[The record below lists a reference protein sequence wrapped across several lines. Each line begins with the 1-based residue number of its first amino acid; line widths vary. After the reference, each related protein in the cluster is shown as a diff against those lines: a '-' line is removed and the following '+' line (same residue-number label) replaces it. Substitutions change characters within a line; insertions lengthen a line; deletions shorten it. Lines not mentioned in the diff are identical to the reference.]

1 MSRAC
6 VDNFINKFSVKQII
20 EMFDLMPDVLF
31 WVKDE
36 QNCFVYANK
45 FFLEH
50 IGVTS
55 LVQIIGLRD
64 FDFSPAHMAKQYN
77 VDDQKVMNGE
87 VVNNRLEMNH
97 TKSGDIAW
105 FTTSKRPLFNEEGKP
120 IGSYGITRHLEKT
133 SSALAGMDALKT
145 PVAYVRK
152 NYMQHICLEELA
164 DITHL
169 SISALE
175 RRFKKFL
182 GKTPKQFINEVRLEN
197 ARRLLIET
205 NIAIATIANN
215 TGFGDHSYFSRQFQ
229 KLFEQ
234 SPSAFRQEH
243 CSNETVSINTTG
255 TAELTSNDN
264 PQRYKHTD
272 I

>member
-1 MSRAC
+1 MTKTTTSTTC
-6 VDNFINKFSVKQII
+6 VDKFINQFSVKQII
-20 EMFDLMPDVLF
+20 GMFDLMPDVLF

-36 QNCFVYANK
+36 RNCFVYANQ

-50 IGVTS
+50 LGLTS
-55 LVQIIGLRD
+55 LVQVTGLSD
-64 FDFSPAHMAKQYN
+64 FDFSPEHMAKQYS
-77 VDDQKVMNGE
+77 VDDQKVMHGE

-97 TKSGDIAW
+97 TKSGNIAW
-105 FTTSKRPLFNEEGKP
+105 FTTSKRPLFNEQGKP

-133 SSALAGMDALKT
+133 SLALVGMDALKE

-152 NYMQHICLEELA
+152 NYMQQICLEELA

-205 NIAIATIANN
+205 NIAIANIAND
-215 TGFGDHSYFSRQFQ
+215 TGFADHSYFSRQFQ

-234 SPSAFRQEH
+234 SPSAFRQEYY
-243 CSNETVSINTTG
+243 SNQTLSNNTTG
-255 TAELTSNDN
+255 SVELA
-264 PQRYKHTD
+264 
-272 I
+272 

>member
-1 MSRAC
+1 MNKLTMSPVY
-6 VDNFINKFSVKQII
+6 VDKFINQFGVKQVI
-20 EMFDLMPDVLF
+20 EMFDLMPDVMF

-36 QNCFVYANK
+36 KGCFVYANQ

-50 IGVTS
+50 LGVTS
-55 LVQIIGLRD
+55 LAQIVGLSD
-64 FDFSPAHMAKQYN
+64 FDFSPVHLAKQFS
-77 VDDQKVMNGE
+77 VDDQKVMHGE
-87 VVNNRLEMNH
+87 IVNNRLEMNN

-105 FTTSKRPLFNEEGKP
+105 FTTSKRPLLNEQGEP
-120 IGSYGITRHLEKT
+120 IGSYGISRHLEKT
-133 SSALAGMDALKT
+133 SLALSGMDALKE

-152 NYMQHICLEELA
+152 NYMQNICLEELA

-175 RRFKKFL
+175 RRFKKYL

-205 NIAIATIANN
+205 NFAVAIIAND
-215 TGFGDHSYFSRQFQ
+215 TGFTDHSYFSRQFQ
-229 KLFEQ
+229 KLFKQ

-243 CSNETVSINTTG
+243 CSNEV
-255 TAELTSNDN
+255 LMD
-264 PQRYKHTD
+264 R
-272 I
+272 

>member
-1 MSRAC
+1 MTTSSTT
-6 VDNFINKFSVKQII
+6 VDNFINQFSVKQII
-20 EMFDLMPDVLF
+20 EMFDLMPDILF

-36 QNCFVYANK
+36 KGCFVYANK
-45 FFLEH
+45 YFLEH
-50 IGVTS
+50 LGVTS
-55 LVQIIGLRD
+55 LAQIVGSSD
-64 FDFSPAHMAKQYN
+64 YDFSVPHIAKQFE
-77 VDDQKVMNGE
+77 VDDQKVMHGE

-105 FTTSKRPLFNEEGKP
+105 FTTSKRPLFNKEGLP

-133 SSALAGMDALKT
+133 SLALAGMDALKV
-145 PVAYVRK
+145 PVDYVRK
-152 NYMQHICLEELA
+152 NYMNNICLEQLA

-205 NIAIATIANN
+205 NIAIATIAND
-215 TGFGDHSYFSRQFQ
+215 TGFADHSYFSRQFQ

-234 SPSAFRQEH
+234 SPSIFRQEH
-243 CSNETVSINTTG
+243 CSSKILNSDKT
-255 TAELTSNDN
+255 
-264 PQRYKHTD
+264 
-272 I
+272 

>member
-1 MSRAC
+1 MNKTPLSTAC
-6 VDNFINKFSVKQII
+6 VDKFINQFGIKQII
-20 EMFDLMPDVLF
+20 AMFDLMPDVIF

-36 QNCFVYANK
+36 KGCFVYANQ

-55 LVQIIGLRD
+55 LAQIAGLSD
-64 FDFSPAHMAKQYN
+64 FDFSPDHIAKQFS
-77 VDDQKVMNGE
+77 VDDQKVMKGE

-105 FTTSKRPLFNEEGKP
+105 FTTSKRPLLNEQGMP
-120 IGSYGITRHLEKT
+120 IGSYGISRHLEKT
-133 SSALAGMDALKT
+133 SLALSGMDALKE
-145 PVAYVRK
+145 PVAFIRK
-152 NYMQHICLEELA
+152 SYMQNICLEELA
-164 DITHL
+164 EITHL

-205 NIAIATIANN
+205 SLDIATIAND
-215 TGFGDHSYFSRQFQ
+215 TGFADHSYFSRQFQ
-229 KLFEQ
+229 KLFKQ
-234 SPSAFRQEH
+234 SPSAFRKEH
-243 CSNETVSINTTG
+243 CSNEVSI
-255 TAELTSNDN
+255 E
-264 PQRYKHTD
+264 K
-272 I
+272 